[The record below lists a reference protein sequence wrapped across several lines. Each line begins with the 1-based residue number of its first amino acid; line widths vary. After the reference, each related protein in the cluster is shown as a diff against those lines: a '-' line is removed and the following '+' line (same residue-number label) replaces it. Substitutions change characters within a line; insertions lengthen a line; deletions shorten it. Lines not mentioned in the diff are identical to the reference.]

1 VKVVGSITVP
11 GAPAEVFPQNRLQ
24 PGAGAP
30 SQLGGASGGMGGS
43 VTDGTTLDVPLFVS
57 PPPTDL
63 APPPNGSPTGGLSG
77 RSTLINVNLPADGYE
92 LQDLNRDFSA
102 VPNIT
107 KLWLEPNVPSDDD
120 RYVRWHPTFKIKSL
134 VDIHTVRVVDDVNDP
149 NYAGRMT

>member
-1 VKVVGSITVP
+1 
-11 GAPAEVFPQNRLQ
+11 
-24 PGAGAP
+24 
-30 SQLGGASGGMGGS
+30 
-43 VTDGTTLDVPLFVS
+43 
-57 PPPTDL
+57 
-63 APPPNGSPTGGLSG
+63 
-77 RSTLINVNLPADGYE
+77 

-149 NYAGRMT
+149 NYAGRMTDPSNNPWLSDDFKPAPIAETGDPYLIGDLVGHQGVANGTFGGGTSPHAQAVTQTFLTIARGGGGGGGGSEREGMPGQ